1 VRLAFSLYLSV
12 SGVVHVGR
20 CCGGG
25 ARERARAADS
35 LPYTRRA
42 NPLFYVRAAS
52 AELQSYGKAFK
63 KKHKA
68 FFLTW
73 VNGSA
78 SASVGLVARF

>member
-1 VRLAFSLYLSV
+1 MWVDAV
-12 SGVVHVGR
+12 GVVR
-20 CCGGG
+20 ES
-25 ARERARAADS
+25 AREQQTRCH
-35 LPYTRRA
+35 TRRA